1 MTLGPLA
8 AEARKFALEV
18 LRDETRGNGHPFIEH
33 PDAVAQIVAR
43 EIGLGDDCMAAIY
56 LHEATRKHPD
66 LDLSA
71 FPQEVRVLADGLNMI
86 SSIRPRDTRLE
97 AENYKRLIVRCSPD
111 PRATV
116 IKIADRLEIMRNL
129 SLFPKLA
136 REQKLLET
144 LLLYIPLAHQ
154 LGLYNIKSEM
164 EDIWFRESDPQSWR
178 AITNKLKATERD
190 RERLS
195 QEFVQP
201 LSRKLSEIGIRYK
214 LKVRTKTAYSIFR
227 KMKAQ
232 GVPFEG
238 VYDVFAIRFIIDCEG
253 DRAQELDLCW
263 KVYSYVTE
271 EYEPDTNRLRD
282 WLTNPKPNGYESLHI
297 TVMNKQGN
305 YIEVQIRTKRMD
317 DIAEN
322 GLASHWSYKGVKSE
336 RTLDA
341 WLASVRYQLEH
352 PASEAE
358 RDRLPLA
365 PVGEIFVFTPSGE
378 LKILREGASV
388 LDFAFAI
395 HSTLGCHCIGGRIGG
410 KQVTLREKLK
420 TGDVVEILSS
430 KNQKPGK
437 DWLGWVVTSK
447 ARSKIKQELD
457 AEERKKATDGRE
469 LLERRL
475 RNWKLEFP
483 DTMRTA
489 LMKQRK
495 YPTLIAMMAA
505 IADGEL
511 DINDIKAFIL
521 SAQERPETVEECPRT
536 AALPSALQSGT
547 DDILVLGA
555 RDVKGLEYKMAH
567 CCNPVYGD
575 DVFGFVTRTEGI
587 KIHRMSCPNAKR
599 LLERYPYRIQR
610 VVWQDSAA
618 SGNFQCTLMVSAD
631 NDNATLAD
639 IMEIIGQFK
648 VSLRSF
654 NVNPNRRGGSFEIA
668 IRLLVPSNMELDKV
682 ISRISALRQV
692 EKVKRV

>member
-1 MTLGPLA
+1 MNLSPLVNR
-8 AEARKFALEV
+8 ARDFALEV
-18 LRDETRGNGHPFIEH
+18 LQEETRGNGHPFIEH
-33 PDAVAQIVAR
+33 PDAVAQIVAE
-43 EIGLGDDCMAAIY
+43 EIGLGEDCLAAIY
-56 LHEATRKHPD
+56 LHEASRKHPEK
-66 LDLSA
+66 DLSA
-71 FPQEVRVLADGLNMI
+71 FPQEVRVLAQGLNMI

-111 PRATV
+111 PRTTV

-129 SLFPKLA
+129 ALFSKVA

-164 EDIWFRESDPQSWR
+164 EDIWFRYSDPVSWR
-178 AITNKLKATERD
+178 AITNKLKATEAD

-195 QEFVQP
+195 REFVQP
-201 LSRKLSEIGIRYK
+201 LARKLSAIGIRYK

-238 VYDVFAIRFIIDCEG
+238 VYDVFAMRFIIDCDES
-253 DRAQELDLCW
+253 REKELDLCW

-271 EYEPDTNRLRD
+271 EYEPDTSRLRD

-297 TVMNKQGN
+297 TVKNKESN
-305 YIEVQIRTKRMD
+305 SVEVQIRTRRMD
-317 DIAEN
+317 DVAEN
-322 GLASHWSYKGVKSE
+322 GLASHWSYKGVKGQK
-336 RTLDA
+336 TLDN

-352 PASEAE
+352 PAAEAE
-358 RDRLPLA
+358 RETLPAA
-365 PVGEIFVFTPSGE
+365 PLGEIFVFTPAGE
-378 LKILREGASV
+378 MKILREGASV
-388 LDFAFAI
+388 LDFAFSI
-395 HSTLGCHCIGGRIGG
+395 HSGLGCRCIGARING
-410 KQVTLREKLK
+410 KQATLREKLK

-430 KNQKPGK
+430 KNQKPGR
-437 DWLGWVVTSK
+437 DWLAWVVTSK
-447 ARSKIKQELD
+447 AKSKIKQELD
-457 AEERKKATDGRE
+457 AEERKKAADGKE

-475 RNWKLEFP
+475 RNWKLELP
-483 DTMRTA
+483 DAMRTA

-495 YPTLIAMMAA
+495 YPSLMAMMAA
-505 IADGEL
+505 IAEGEL
-511 DINDIKAFIL
+511 DVNEIKSFIL
-521 SAQERPETVEECPRT
+521 AAQERPETAEEGPKNT
-536 AALPSALQSGT
+536 ALPSPAQSGT

-555 RDVKGLEYKMAH
+555 RDVKGIDYKMAH

-587 KIHRMSCPNAKR
+587 KIHRMSCPNAMR
-599 LLERYPYRIQR
+599 LMERYPYRIQR

-618 SGNFQCTLMVSAD
+618 SGNFQCTLTVTAD
-631 NDNATLAD
+631 SDNAALAD
-639 IMEIIGQFK
+639 IMEVIGQFK

-654 NVNPNRRGGSFEIA
+654 NVNPNRRDGTFEIA